1 MKKLILS
8 SVIALTFLVSCGGD
22 ADKAKSDSANAVVP
36 ANGGA
41 TISAVKY
48 QCPMKCEGEKTY
60 DTAGQCPL
68 CKMDMKE
75 VK

>member
-8 SVIALTFLVSCGGD
+8 SVIALAFLASCGD

-60 DTAGQCPL
+60 DAAGTCPM
-68 CKMDMKE
+68 CQMDLKE

>member
-8 SVIALTFLVSCGGD
+8 SIVAIALLASCGDG
-22 ADKAKSDSANAVVP
+22 AKSKSDSVQATAP
-36 ANGGA
+36 ANGNSNIA
-41 TISAVKY
+41 AVKY

-60 DTAGQCPL
+60 DAAGKCPM
-68 CKMDMKE
+68 CQMDMKE